1 MELPPTGTSYR
12 APGYRLQPSK
22 DRTWFTAHV
31 MSDHTRRP
39 RPVTGSTRRLRRT
52 AVVLEALMVLG
63 TLAGIQGFLSGAFTP
78 LVEDLETSLPI
89 DGPVV
94 PAVALGLVVGGT
106 QALALILGVAN
117 RDRAPQASLVAGS
130 VLVAWVLVQLPLI
143 GWTAPVQWAVFAV
156 GVVEVAVAT
165 TWLRRLD

>member
-1 MELPPTGTSYR
+1 LRLPST
-12 APGYRLQPSK
+12 K
-22 DRTWFTAHV
+22 DRTWFTELV
-31 MSDHTRRP
+31 MSDSTRQP
-39 RPVTGSTRRLRRT
+39 RPATGSTRPLRRA

-63 TLAGIQGFLSGAFTP
+63 TLAGIQGFLSGSFAP

-106 QALALILGVAN
+106 QALALMLGVAN
-117 RDRAPQASLVAGS
+117 RARAPQASLVAGS

-156 GVVEVAVAT
+156 GVAQVAVAT
-165 TWLRRLD
+165 MWLRRLD